1 MKNLSFQKRSCI
13 FRIVILIIL
22 FSSNFFYTQ
31 EKKSSIDQSVTIVLA
46 KGAVFY
52 SSDESFNKQIL
63 QKKIIIENGNLS
75 VGKSAKSKILV
86 VSSRHPKTH
95 SLAQEL
101 KASQEKKLREAI
113 KQIKGKI
120 DDYKAKSKSF
130 ENENFHDFPSTS
142 QFFSAHTSFKN
153 YISPTHNGNDFSKI
167 YAESKEYTV
176 KRALNYLHSKQFTYY
191 NNKSLTFCFSEVFS
205 VRPPPYLINY
215 I

>member
-63 QKKIIIENGNLS
+63 QKKIIIENANLS
-75 VGKSAKSKILV
+75 FGKSSNSKILV
-86 VSSRHPKTH
+86 LSSRRPKAH
-95 SLAQEL
+95 NLAQQL
-101 KASQEKKLREAI
+101 KSSQEKKRREAI
-113 KQIKGKI
+113 RQIKAKI
-120 DDYKAKSKSF
+120 DDYELKSKFF
-130 ENENFHDFPSTS
+130 ETETFHNSPSTS
-142 QFFSAHTSFKN
+142 QFFSSSTTVKN
-153 YISPTHNGNDFSKI
+153 YICPNYNGNDFSKI
-167 YAESKEYTV
+167 YAEAKGYFV
-176 KRALNYLHSKQFTYY
+176 KRALDFLHSQKYKCY
-191 NNKSLTFCFSEVFS
+191 NNKSLDFCFSKVFS